1 MSVVGAVAKGS
12 ISSVGSITGDQA
24 AEALT
29 SYLGYSPVDSGSAL
43 ADDGGLIPPSPIT
56 SEDVVTLDGGTAAGT
71 ASPTASAN
79 GTPIPSGARE
89 HDGSVVESARIS
101 GAPPIFQNVEIGG
114 GRITGLEVSP
124 DRQSDREFVLDV
136 LLHFEKF
143 QLSRQ
148 RHTILRLTKP
158 DFPVHFHLANSV
170 VRIRCF
176 IRASYPFSCK

>member
-1 MSVVGAVAKGS
+1 MFLLSPGRPCKG
-12 ISSVGSITGDQA
+12 GYTG
-24 AEALT
+24 
-29 SYLGYSPVDSGSAL
+29 
-43 ADDGGLIPPSPIT
+43 
-56 SEDVVTLDGGTAAGT
+56 VTA
-71 ASPTASAN
+71 
-79 GTPIPSGARE
+79 GARRGKSSSSQRTLFFCRNWTSDVPRYNTKQRRQFQVE
-89 HDGSVVESARIS
+89 YLYIFIGYPYKSGGKKELEKIFSSSFNLHDVCHNRSRRVRHSRTKICHNSGITLLKKSAFAR
-101 GAPPIFQNVEIGG
+101 
-114 GRITGLEVSP
+114 GL
-124 DRQSDREFVLDV
+124 VLVPVGVGILPV